1 MWVACCF
8 QGFFPPLWSSS
19 WCLCLMVPRNLLN
32 CHLQGYLHKISP
44 PFFTFETALPRR
56 WRWLKYC
63 DQGERIFNVEYLSSL
78 FMKDSICTSNT
89 SNFMYP
95 QSIKN
100 CWQRACFL
108 MFDVE
113 WLPVGVDIFNFNNPW
128 TQYFAVNLILNKK
141 DSFLSEGI
149 AENMNFHGIPLPT
162 QNVAVSACPSPL
174 YVLLCSGMV
183 WRYLNP
189 GFSPFVRSVGA
200 HCSWEYHPSGPLWQ
214 GAGQLQRCDHI
225 SDVQR
230 CVRQV
235 LYVSIVLNVVL
246 LCSCVCC
253 ALCCVVQGVWCV
265 V

>member
-1 MWVACCF
+1 
-8 QGFFPPLWSSS
+8 
-19 WCLCLMVPRNLLN
+19 
-32 CHLQGYLHKISP
+32 
-44 PFFTFETALPRR
+44 
-56 WRWLKYC
+56 
-63 DQGERIFNVEYLSSL
+63 
-78 FMKDSICTSNT
+78 
-89 SNFMYP
+89 MYP
-95 QSIKN
+95 QPIKN

-141 DSFLSEGI
+141 DLFLSEGI

-214 GAGQLQRCDHI
+214 LRADC
-225 SDVQR
+225 SDVTIFR
-230 CVRQV
+230 T
-235 LYVSIVLNVVL
+235 SSVVYDRYYMFPSCSM
-246 LCSCVCC
+246 LCSSVAVCAVRC
-253 ALCCVVQGVWCV
+253 AVWCRACGVWCSATTHTHTYTDTHRHTHTYTHRHT
-265 V
+265 